1 MGQHH
6 HTCATNPSTRST
18 EGATEHEASQDKEA
32 LADGGNDTTLW
43 PLEKEDHR
51 IDRLLPLGGAREPG
65 WRALGPQMGAA
76 AGAAKGGTT
85 FNGASLSCLQLFARV
100 HLALLA

>member
-18 EGATEHEASQDKEA
+18 EGATEHEASQDKES

-51 IDRLLPLGGAREPG
+51 IDRLLPLGG
-65 WRALGPQMGAA
+65 LGSGVAS
-76 AGAAKGGTT
+76 AGAADGG
-85 FNGASLSCLQLFARV
+85 GGRGG
-100 HLALLA
+100 